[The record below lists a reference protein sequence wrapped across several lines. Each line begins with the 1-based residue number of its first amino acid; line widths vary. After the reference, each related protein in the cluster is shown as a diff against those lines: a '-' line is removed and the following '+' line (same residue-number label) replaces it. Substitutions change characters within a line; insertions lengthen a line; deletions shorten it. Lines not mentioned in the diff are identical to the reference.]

1 MRHLPCLS
9 LLARLP
15 SSLTQTFVSGSPH
28 TPVSPQLLPTD
39 KYLSFLPLA
48 HIFETMV
55 EHAILSV
62 GGSIGFYNGNIK
74 KILDDILTLKP
85 TIFVGVPRVYQR
97 FYDNIMAKVAALT
110 GMRHCAPPSPALST
124 L

>member
-1 MRHLPCLS
+1 MSPDRHTTRLS
-9 LLARLP
+9 LP
-15 SSLTQTFVSGSPH
+15 
-28 TPVSPQLLPTD
+28 PQLLPTD

-85 TIFVGVPRVYQR
+85 TIFVGVPVRTC
-97 FYDNIMAKVAALT
+97 KGSLT
-110 GMRHCAPPSPALST
+110 PD
-124 L
+124 

>member
-1 MRHLPCLS
+1 MPRTQP
-9 LLARLP
+9 P
-15 SSLTQTFVSGSPH
+15 SAGYFG
-28 TPVSPQLLPTD
+28 
-39 KYLSFLPLA
+39 
-48 HIFETMV
+48 
-55 EHAILSV
+55 
-62 GGSIGFYNGNIK
+62 GNIK
-74 KILDDILTLKP
+74 KLQDDIKTLRP